1 MLKIT
6 ANSTLPTSEFL
17 KMIDELYGED
27 PTLSMVH
34 VSKKVGVNERTIRRA
49 IRDLGMSSYVRRVR
63 ALISAKARVKRVER
77 SKDLQEWLKENPGTG
92 LIAN

>member
-17 KMIDELYGED
+17 KTIDELYGED